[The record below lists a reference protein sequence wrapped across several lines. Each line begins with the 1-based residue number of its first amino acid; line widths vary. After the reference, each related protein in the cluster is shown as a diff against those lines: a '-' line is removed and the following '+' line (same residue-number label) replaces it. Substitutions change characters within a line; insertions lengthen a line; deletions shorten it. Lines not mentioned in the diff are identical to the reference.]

1 MRTRAR
7 PFRNDIL
14 SRLIVRRERK
24 GDTGE
29 GRTEIDTDNQLR
41 FVAVVGALDLDGG
54 VAILILTHWRLD
66 PVADGLLW
74 GLHAIPG
81 GWVHGL
87 LVASVLHVGIGVER
101 GGVLG
106 ELARDHGTGGSL

>member
-14 SRLIVRRERK
+14 ARLIVGRKRK

-41 FVAVVGALDLDGG
+41 LVAVVGALNLDGG
-54 VAILILTHWRLD
+54 VTILILTHWRLD

-87 LVASVLHVGIGVER
+87 LVASVLHVGIRVER